1 MAIDGN
7 WNLTMQS
14 PMGARQVKAEFA
26 ASGNAISGTFTG
38 DQGSAPITGTLDGS
52 AAAFSATLSGPMGQ
66 IELKFA
72 GTLDGDSMS
81 GSVQFGAFGSGTF
94 TGSKA

>member
-1 MAIDGN
+1 MALEGN

-14 PMGARQVKAEFA
+14 PMGPRPVTAEFTSSGGAIGGNFTGAQGA
-26 ASGNAISGTFTG
+26 APVSGTIDGNAVNF
-38 DQGSAPITGTLDGS
+38 
-52 AAAFSATLSGPMGQ
+52 AATVQGPMGQ
-66 IELKFA
+66 MELKFS

-81 GSVQFGAFGSGTF
+81 GTVAFGAFGSGTF

>member
-14 PMGARQVKAEFA
+14 PMGARDVTAELTSSGNTIGGNFTGAQGAAPVAGTIDGNAVSFA
-26 ASGNAISGTFTG
+26 ATV
-38 DQGSAPITGTLDGS
+38 Q
-52 AAAFSATLSGPMGQ
+52 GPMGQ
-66 IELKFA
+66 MELKFS

-81 GSVQFGAFGSGTF
+81 GTVAFGAFGSGTF